1 LATQILV
8 ECPHPNLLP
17 PGEGTSSPI
26 SLPLGETDTPVPVR
40 ARNGLLGEGWVRVSG
55 FYNDF

>member
-1 LATQILV
+1 MQILV

-17 PGEGTSSPI
+17 PGEGTTSPV

-40 ARNGLLGEGWVRVSG
+40 ERNGLLGEGWVRVSG